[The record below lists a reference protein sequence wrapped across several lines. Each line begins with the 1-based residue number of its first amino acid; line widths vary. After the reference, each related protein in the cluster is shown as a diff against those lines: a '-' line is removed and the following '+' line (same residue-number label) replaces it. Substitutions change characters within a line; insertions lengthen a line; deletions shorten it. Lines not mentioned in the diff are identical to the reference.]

1 MQMVYLIIEAIA
13 VTLSSWFFT
22 KRYFGRKPLASSILI
37 CFLLFFA
44 QIVLVELFW
53 GITGRLYFGNVFLT
67 HLVILVFAYFICAYN
82 RDVRFPKPDIGFFL
96 NNNLLILAFSVFL
109 SFFLVKTYVNLITP
123 TQSPGSMQ
131 GHLAFPAEWI
141 VNANLTNPFQIFGSI
156 PFINPAGFETSSAS
170 YYPVNAELFY
180 TWLMLPLR
188 NAFLADAGEAPFYI
202 IGIIAIYAILRK
214 FEVNRTFSLLSGF
227 IWVLIPNLFKQL
239 KLGSE
244 IDVVCAVLFLL
255 LFEMLLL
262 LKSEFT
268 LKNATLFGIALGLL
282 VGTKII
288 NLVWLI
294 AFIPFM
300 GFVIYRGIRDNG
312 FSLIKALYFLS
323 AIILPLILLG
333 GYVFIK
339 NYLFLG
345 NPLFPVNIKIF
356 GYTVFPGII
365 GNAEY
370 KMQVASWG
378 FEPAKI
384 IFKEGLGLQ
393 FLGLILPGTLIPLL
407 FCRSVKNK
415 VKDFSSLVL
424 LFATPLIMLTVYTLA
439 INIYTVRYV
448 FTYLSM
454 GLLVAVIFI
463 TRFKWGARYLAITG
477 LISIIYASFELANGY
492 ELVTSILLSLAFFGL
507 LFFYR
512 EKAYGFYQSKKLK
525 WFMVCLL
532 SIFSLTLILL
542 SVQYDREE
550 FNRYPKSFSK
560 KEKWQIPI
568 GLAWKA
574 LDELTGRGANVAYA
588 GRQEFYPFYGR
599 GLKNHVKYVSINKKD
614 ILPYNAPDG
623 LYRKIKDYSAWR
635 ENLKRGNI
643 DYLFVAQPFFNNRES
658 EDPNKFP
665 IEDDWAAAN
674 PAEFKPVFN
683 NSMAHIY
690 EVSIK

>member
-1 MQMVYLIIEAIA
+1 MVYLIIEAIA

-67 HLVILVFAYFICAYN
+67 HIVILIFAYFICAYN

-109 SFFLVKTYVNLITP
+109 SFFLVKVYVNLITP

-131 GHLAFPAEWI
+131 GHLAFPATWI
-141 VNANLTNPFQIFGSI
+141 VNGNLTNPFQIFGSI
-156 PFINPAGFETSSAS
+156 PFINPGGFETSSAS
-170 YYPVNAELFY
+170 YYPINAELFY

-202 IGIIAIYAILRK
+202 IGIITVYSILRK
-214 FEVNRTFSLLSGF
+214 FEVSRSLSLLSGF
-227 IWVLIPNLFKQL
+227 LWALIPNLFKQL

-244 IDVVCAVLFLL
+244 IDVICAVLFLL
-255 LFEMLLL
+255 IFEALLIL
-262 LKSEFT
+262 NAEFT
-268 LKNATLFGIALGLL
+268 LGNALLFGITVGLL
-282 VGTKII
+282 VGTKVI
-288 NLVWLI
+288 NLVWLL
-294 AFIPFM
+294 AFMPLVCFM
-300 GFVIYRGIRDNG
+300 IYKGMRGRRLSFG
-312 FSLIKALYFLS
+312 KALGFLS
-323 AIILPLILLG
+323 VIIFPVVLLG

-356 GYTVFPGII
+356 GHTIFQGLL
-365 GNAEY
+365 GSAEY

-378 FEPAKI
+378 LDVGKVF
-384 IFKEGLGLQ
+384 FREGLGLQ
-393 FLGLILPGTLIPLL
+393 FLLLILPASFVPLITYKYWKGRFKPNPEYIFL
-407 FCRSVKNK
+407 FS
-415 VKDFSSLVL
+415 
-424 LFATPLIMLTVYTLA
+424 TPLIMLIVYTLA

-448 FTYLSM
+448 FTYLSV
-454 GLLVAVIFI
+454 GLLIAVIFVS
-463 TRFKWGARYLAITG
+463 RFKWGERYLTVAG
-477 LISIIYASFELANGY
+477 FISIIYAAFELANGY
-492 ELVTSILLSLAFFGL
+492 ELVSSILLSVVSFTLLVLYKKQVSIFYKSKKFRWFLACLFLIFSFGL
-507 LFFYR
+507 TFLNA
-512 EKAYGFYQSKKLK
+512 E
-525 WFMVCLL
+525 
-532 SIFSLTLILL
+532 
-542 SVQYDREE
+542 YDKDE

-560 KEKWQIPI
+560 KEKWQVPI

-574 LDELTGRGANVAYA
+574 LDELTGSGANVAYI

-599 GLKNHVKYVSINKKD
+599 GLKNRVKYVSINKKD
-614 ILPYNAPDG
+614 ILPYNDPDG
-623 LYRKIKDYSAWR
+623 LYRRIKDYSAWR
-635 ENLKRGNI
+635 ENLKRDNI